1 MAQTVS
7 FKIKNS
13 FEDDTTRDLEFG
25 PFSSGAINSETLRTN
40 AKNFDVD
47 AIKNYYLSDDG
58 ASFTGIAAVT
68 ITELTETD
76 IPLHG

>member
-1 MAQTVS
+1 MASTVK
-7 FKIKNS
+7 FKIQNQ

-25 PFSSGAINSETLRTN
+25 PFAQDAINSETLRTN
-40 AKNFDVD
+40 IKNFDVD

-58 ASFTGIAAVT
+58 ASFTGIAAAT
-68 ITELTETD
+68 ITELNERD